1 MKIAKRK
8 KQIVIL
14 AIGFLAL
21 IVLGIIVFRNWQEE
35 EMIDQETIT
44 IGYLSDNLVIERW
57 QKDQEIFR
65 ANATKQGAEVLVYNA
80 NEDNETQIQQ
90 IQLLIEKEV
99 DVLVVVPYD
108 RDGLSEVIK
117 EARQADIKVIAYDR
131 LIRNVEIDAY
141 ISFDNVKVGELMA
154 EELLEQ
160 APRGNYV
167 IINGSPDDNNSYMF
181 NEGYM
186 NILTPEIEKGNI
198 RIIGE
203 IYAED
208 WREEPAYELI
218 ASLLDEGKQIDA
230 IIGANDRLAEAAIR
244 ALTEEGLAGKVFVAG
259 HDADISACQRIVE
272 GTQHMT
278 VYKPIRT
285 LAEEAVNLAIQF
297 AKDEK
302 PIIEQ
307 TINNGGHE
315 IPYIQLDV
323 LSVTKETLE
332 ETVIEDGFHQREDVY
347 RE

>member
-1 MKIAKRK
+1 MKLSKKRK
-8 KQIVIL
+8 QMFVLTMGLLIMS
-14 AIGFLAL
+14 AIGIL
-21 IVLGIIVFRNWQEE
+21 IYMDYQEKLKA
-35 EMIDQETIT
+35 DQETIT

-57 QKDQEIFR
+57 QRDQEIFR

-80 NEDNETQIQQ
+80 NENNATQIQQ

-99 DVLVVVPYD
+99 DVIVVVPYD
-108 RDGLSEVIK
+108 RDGLSEIIK
-117 EARQADIKVIAYDR
+117 EARQAGIKVIAYDR

-154 EELLEQ
+154 DELLEHV
-160 APRGNYV
+160 PKGNYV

-186 NILTPEIEKGNI
+186 NVLSSEIEKGNI
-198 RIIGE
+198 DIIEE
-203 IYAED
+203 IYADD
-208 WREEPAYELI
+208 WREEPAYDLI
-218 ASLLDEGKQIDA
+218 ARLLDEGQQIDA

-244 ALTEEGLAGKVFVAG
+244 ALAEEGLAGKVFVAG

-285 LAEEAVNLAIQF
+285 LAEAAVNLAIQF
-297 AKDEK
+297 AKNEE
-302 PIIEQ
+302 PLVQQ
-307 TINNGGHE
+307 TIYNGQAD
-315 IPYIQLDV
+315 IPYIRLDV
-323 LSVTKETLE
+323 LSVTQETLD
-332 ETVIEDGFHQREDVY
+332 ETVIEDGFHRREDVY

>member
-1 MKIAKRK
+1 MKLSKKRK
-8 KQIVIL
+8 QMFVLTMGLLIMS
-14 AIGFLAL
+14 AIGIL
-21 IVLGIIVFRNWQEE
+21 IYMDYQEKLKA
-35 EMIDQETIT
+35 DQETIT

-57 QKDQEIFR
+57 QRDQEIFR

-80 NEDNETQIQQ
+80 NENNATQIQQ

-99 DVLVVVPYD
+99 DVIVVVPYD
-108 RDGLSEVIK
+108 RDGLSEIIK
-117 EARQADIKVIAYDR
+117 EARQTGIKVIAYDR

-154 EELLEQ
+154 DELLEHV
-160 APRGNYV
+160 PKGNYV

-186 NILTPEIEKGNI
+186 NVLSSEIEKGNI
-198 RIIGE
+198 DIIEE
-203 IYAED
+203 IYADD
-208 WREEPAYELI
+208 WREEPAYDLI
-218 ASLLDEGKQIDA
+218 ARLLDEGQQIDA

-244 ALTEEGLAGKVFVAG
+244 ALAEEGLAGKVFVAG

-285 LAEEAVNLAIQF
+285 LAEAAVNLAIQF
-297 AKDEK
+297 AKNEE
-302 PIIEQ
+302 PLVQQ
-307 TINNGGHE
+307 TIYNGQAD
-315 IPYIQLDV
+315 IPYIRLDV
-323 LSVTKETLE
+323 LSVTQETLD
-332 ETVIEDGFHQREDVY
+332 ETVIEDGFHRREDVY

>member
-1 MKIAKRK
+1 MKLSKKK
-8 KQIVIL
+8 KQMFVLTMGLLIMS
-14 AIGFLAL
+14 AIGIL
-21 IVLGIIVFRNWQEE
+21 IYMDYQEKLKA
-35 EMIDQETIT
+35 DQETIT

-57 QKDQEIFR
+57 QRDQEIFR

-80 NEDNETQIQQ
+80 NENNATQIQQ

-99 DVLVVVPYD
+99 DVIVVVPYD
-108 RDGLSEVIK
+108 RDGLSEIIK
-117 EARQADIKVIAYDR
+117 EARQAGIKVIAYDR

-154 EELLEQ
+154 DELLEHVSK
-160 APRGNYV
+160 GNYV

-186 NILTPEIEKGNI
+186 NVLSSEIEKGNI
-198 RIIGE
+198 DIIEE
-203 IYAED
+203 IYADD
-208 WREEPAYELI
+208 WREEPAYDLI
-218 ASLLDEGKQIDA
+218 ARLLDEGQQIDA

-244 ALTEEGLAGKVFVAG
+244 ALAEEGLAGKVFVAG

-285 LAEEAVNLAIQF
+285 LAEAAVNLAIQF
-297 AKDEK
+297 AKNEE
-302 PIIEQ
+302 PLVQQ
-307 TINNGGHE
+307 TIYNGQAD
-315 IPYIQLDV
+315 IPYIRLDV
-323 LSVTKETLE
+323 LSVTQETLD
-332 ETVIEDGFHQREDVY
+332 ETVIEDGFHRREDVY